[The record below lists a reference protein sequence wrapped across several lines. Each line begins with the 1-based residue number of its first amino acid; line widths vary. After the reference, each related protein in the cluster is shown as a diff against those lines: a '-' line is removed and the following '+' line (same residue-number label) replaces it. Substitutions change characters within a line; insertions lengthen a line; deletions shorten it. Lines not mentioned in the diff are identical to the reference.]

1 MLLNSWK
8 SAFIPCGCNVRG
20 RSMPGSAGA
29 STVCQKLLHRS
40 PRIGKSRA
48 GRIVLADTGRD
59 PDAFSVAGGVGV
71 SPRHIARGAAQD
83 RLDFARR
90 ELRIDLKQ
98 QRTQAGELWRG
109 GRGSAEYA
117 PAVSGLG
124 AVEGG
129 AVAIDLATRRNG
141 ERQLVRVL
149 QETDQ
154 AADIP
159 NASPRID
166 SPHECARLVR

>member
-29 STVCQKLLHRS
+29 STVSQKLLHRS

-71 SPRHIARGAAQD
+71 SRRHIARGAAQD

-98 QRTQAGELWRG
+98 QRTQGAEVPLNTPQPSAASVPSKAAPSRSISQPG
-109 GRGSAEYA
+109 GMGSA
-117 PAVSGLG
+117 
-124 AVEGG
+124 
-129 AVAIDLATRRNG
+129 R
-141 ERQLVRVL
+141 
-149 QETDQ
+149 
-154 AADIP
+154 
-159 NASPRID
+159 
-166 SPHECARLVR
+166 